1 MEDELSSLFQ
11 DSKAEPGKTPHVV
24 TFADLPTPSDSNSKA
39 SNENIVPTGSRKRK
53 ARAPAGKKVKVP
65 HKKRAGERTIKYP
78 EPSVLNQYKDYLQDT
93 SFDLPPPPVSRDPL
107 LD

>member
-24 TFADLPTPSDSNSKA
+24 TFADLGVSPSDSKA
-39 SNENIVPTGSRKRK
+39 SNENDVPTASRKRK
-53 ARAPAGKKVKVP
+53 GRAPAGKKVKVP

-78 EPSVLNQYKDYLQDT
+78 EPSVLNQYKDFLQDT
-93 SFDLPPPPVSRDPL
+93 SL
-107 LD
+107 LDFLAPSESASS